1 MNLPNFFLADL
12 PREAVLSPEM
22 VRDACQTLKRNR
34 ERYLVS
40 RPTQSMIRTLCEV
53 GENWLQP
60 HYNLRQLVLKEGP
73 ALTGFAEA
81 TLAAGL
87 DDFFSQFTPENF
99 QALLLQELGHSQRF
113 ETFQASPEE
122 QKRDRAS
129 MARGPELLV
138 HFAGGALPNP
148 PFMSI
153 ILGLLSRA
161 AQFVKCASGQ
171 SFLPRMFAHS
181 LYAAEPKLGA
191 CLEIAE
197 WPGGSEPIEH
207 ELFAE
212 ADCVTAT
219 GDDETLAAIRTGCR
233 RKSDSSATA
242 TRSVSAT
249 SRTKCSAG

>member
-1 MNLPNFFLADL
+1 MPACHSQARAPRQRAGRRESAQSRRVGHAQPGSVMNLPNFFLADL
-12 PREAVLSPEM
+12 PREAVLSPKM

-34 ERYLVS
+34 EHYLVS
-40 RPTQSMIRTLCEV
+40 RPTQSIIRTLCEV
-53 GENWLQP
+53 GENWRQP

-87 DDFFSQFTPENF
+87 DDFFSQFTAENF
-99 QALLLQELGHSQRF
+99 QALLLQELGHWQRF
-113 ETFQASPEE
+113 ETFQASAEE
-122 QKRDRAS
+122 QRRDRAS
-129 MARGPELLV
+129 MGRGPELLV

-171 SFLPRMFAHS
+171 AFLPRMFAHS
-181 LYAAEPKLGA
+181 LYATEPKLRA

-197 WPGGSEPIEH
+197 WP
-207 ELFAE
+207 
-212 ADCVTAT
+212 
-219 GDDETLAAIRTGCR
+219 
-233 RKSDSSATA
+233 DS
-242 TRSVSAT
+242 
-249 SRTKCSAG
+249 